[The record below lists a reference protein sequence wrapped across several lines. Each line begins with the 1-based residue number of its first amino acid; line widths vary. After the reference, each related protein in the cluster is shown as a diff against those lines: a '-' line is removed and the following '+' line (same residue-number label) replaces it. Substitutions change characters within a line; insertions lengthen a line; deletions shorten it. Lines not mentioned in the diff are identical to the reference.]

1 MKSALEEVTALRR
14 VFRATLKHFSAGVE
28 SDLDR
33 LDAAVHAAAEKK
45 TALPADR
52 ARDARDLVTLIRTL
66 DVKPEKGRRR
76 DLKKIEGA
84 LEDLLDLV
92 KKW

>member
-14 VFRATLKHFSAGVE
+14 VFRETLKHFGASVE

-33 LDAAVHAAAEKK
+33 LEEIVRVAAEKK
-45 TALPADR
+45 GEIDAGRL
-52 ARDARDLVTLIRTL
+52 RDARDFVTLVRTL

-76 DLKKIEGA
+76 DLKKIQGS